1 MSEYGRA
8 SNSDFKTHL
17 ISGFCCTDGK
27 WPLQLWNNLTKQ
39 ALITLN
45 LCRTSRKYPGKSAH
59 HSFYGQLG
67 QELQCMKRWQEER
80 RGRQEASMVGI
91 VYQHLITIATCVF
104 YIPET
109 KVYRTSAFYDLFP
122 QHCQL
127 LTLSDQQHT
136 KEVAKEW
143 IESIQRLKN
152 KPKKAAIKDL
162 KKQSTQ

>member
-1 MSEYGRA
+1 
-8 SNSDFKTHL
+8 
-17 ISGFCCTDGK
+17 
-27 WPLQLWNNLTKQ
+27 
-39 ALITLN
+39 
-45 LCRTSRKYPGKSAH
+45 
-59 HSFYGQLG
+59 
-67 QELQCMKRWQEER
+67 
-80 RGRQEASMVGI
+80 MVGI
-91 VYQHLITIATCVF
+91 VYQHLITIAICVF